1 VMSVSET
8 AKGLSAPLV
17 RLAEPDGRPLG
28 VCINDCEVDYGQPY
42 AELIGTCFK
51 LRCAFATM
59 RWGDATASQL
69 DATASQR
76 DSTPACHGTGLG
88 KSQ

>member
-1 VMSVSET
+1 MMGLSET
-8 AKGLSAPLV
+8 GKGLSAPLV

-42 AELIGTCFK
+42 SDLIGTCFR

-59 RWGDATASQL
+59 RWGDAPAS
-69 DATASQR
+69 A
-76 DSTPACHGTGLG
+76 PEACPKNRSED
-88 KSQ
+88 KSLS